1 MKAPAVP
8 PIAELE
14 LGPFIVMTGSSKPSI
29 LENDCKAK
37 VPAPAENLI
46 FFVFRPD
53 KPLSGCNAC
62 RNLVHVQFV
71 RTLADSGSGPVP
83 IKESEF
89 QGVAGMQFDAVTE
102 DKELWHVDQDHV
114 APSLQPFLQGV
125 DQSSENGC
133 AGFKSFIASHSS
145 WSFDQPS
152 TAGGSKG
159 FFDPSTKTGPWRTIM
174 FQFATFAWCFRGS
187 DCGTFYQGVSWRY
200 TKTFEDHLK
209 KRPGKTSVTFSDLMT
224 QPTARQLEAFKKWN
238 EQVGFDP
245 CSTLVDRV

>member
-152 TAGGSKG
+152 TAGGSKAFSTHRPRPVCG
-159 FFDPSTKTGPWRTIM
+159 GRLCSSLRRSPGVSGAAIVEPSTKAFPGGIPRHSRTI
-174 FQFATFAWCFRGS
+174 
-187 DCGTFYQGVSWRY
+187 
-200 TKTFEDHLK
+200 
-209 KRPGKTSVTFSDLMT
+209 
-224 QPTARQLEAFKKWN
+224 
-238 EQVGFDP
+238 
-245 CSTLVDRV
+245 